1 MSSNISRA
9 AIFDVVNNYTVPGV
23 KATLI
28 QLKAIQSIEVED
40 GKVILKLTLMD
51 AYKDREKTIKHD
63 LEQSILKLSGVD
75 HAHVLFHWQP
85 TPHIEFKHLIPSI
98 KKCVVI
104 GSGKGGVG
112 KSTVAS
118 NLAVASARQGLKVG
132 LLDADLY
139 GPSMGMMFGISEK
152 PEGTDDGKI
161 KPIDRF
167 GVKLMSIGF
176 LIDADRPVIWR
187 GPMLNKALDQF
198 LGDVLWGD
206 LDILYI
212 DLPPGTG
219 DIQISLIQKIN
230 LPSVGGAVIVS
241 TPQDV
246 AFLDAKKAIGMF
258 KSPQVGVPILGLIEN
273 MSSYVCPSCGVASEI
288 FGHGG
293 VKKSAEAMRLPF
305 LGEIPIDLDI
315 RIGGDTGIP
324 IVQAHPNSP
333 QSRAF
338 ESIAKNLRE
347 QLGL

>member
-1 MSSNISRA
+1 MSSAISRA
-9 AIFDVVNNYTVPGV
+9 AIFDVVNHYTVPGV
-23 KATLI
+23 QVTLI
-28 QLKAIQSIEVED
+28 QLKSIQSIEVEET
-40 GKVILKLTLMD
+40 KVILKLMLMD
-51 AYKDREKTIKHD
+51 AYKDREKTIQQD
-63 LEQSILKLSGVD
+63 LEQRILQVAGVS
-75 HAHVLFHWQP
+75 HVQVLFQWQP
-85 TPHIEFKHLIPSI
+85 TPQVEFRHLIPTV
-98 KKCVVI
+98 KRCVVI

-139 GPSMGMMFGISEK
+139 GPSMGMMFGITEK
-152 PEGTDDGKI
+152 PEGTDDGQI
-161 KPIDRF
+161 KPIEKF

-206 LDILYI
+206 LDVLYI

-230 LPSVGGAVIVS
+230 LPTMGGAVIVS

-258 KSPQVGVPILGLIEN
+258 KSPQVG
-273 MSSYVCPSCGVASEI
+273 SPSWV
-288 FGHGG
+288 
-293 VKKSAEAMRLPF
+293 L
-305 LGEIPIDLDI
+305 
-315 RIGGDTGIP
+315 
-324 IVQAHPNSP
+324 
-333 QSRAF
+333 
-338 ESIAKNLRE
+338 
-347 QLGL
+347 

>member
-1 MSSNISRA
+1 MSSPVSRA
-9 AIFDVVNNYTVPGV
+9 AVFDVVNQYTVPGV
-23 KATLI
+23 QATLI
-28 QLKAIQSIEVED
+28 QLKSIQSIEVENSN
-40 GKVILKLTLMD
+40 VSLKLVLMD
-51 AYKDREKTIKHD
+51 AYRDREQAIHQD
-63 LEQSILKLSGVD
+63 LERLILGVPGVTQAEI
-75 HAHVLFHWQP
+75 HFHWQP
-85 TPHIEFKHLIPSI
+85 TPQVEFKHLIPTV
-98 KKCVVI
+98 KRCVVI

-139 GPSMGMMFGISEK
+139 GPSIGMMFGITEK

-161 KPIDRF
+161 KPIEKY

-206 LDILYI
+206 LDLLYI

-230 LPSVGGAVIVS
+230 LPTVGGAVIVS

-246 AFLDAKKAIGMF
+246 AFLDARKAIGMF
-258 KSPQVGVPILGLIEN
+258 RSPQVGVPILGLIEN
-273 MSSYVCPSCGVASEI
+273 MSSYVCPSCGSASHI

-293 VKKSAEAMRLPF
+293 VQQSAENMKLPF
-305 LGEIPIDLDI
+305 LGEIPIDLQI
-315 RIGGDTGIP
+315 RVGGDAGLP
-324 IVQAHPNSP
+324 ITHSDPNSP
-333 QSRAF
+333 QAQAF
-338 ESIAKNLRE
+338 ESIAINLKK